1 MRGIFKKIIVK
12 ILTWQ
17 ALFLLKRNNPKI
29 IAITGNLGK
38 TSTKDSIYAALHKNL
53 LNENGE
59 SLVLASKKSM
69 NSDFGIPLTILGM
82 ESGWANPFLWFKIIL
97 NGFVKMFDK
106 FPYKYLILEIGA
118 DMPGDIKK
126 VCEFINPNIV
136 VLTAFAE
143 VPVHIEFFDNK
154 RESLV
159 KEKKYL
165 VENLKNQ
172 GTFIYNLDD
181 EDCVNIAKEME
192 GRDIS
197 QKSFSLKNPEADI
210 FAKDIK
216 IESESVNKF
225 VTKVTG
231 VSGEVFLKNDNKYS
245 VKIVDNLGQ
254 AIFYSI
260 LPAILIAE
268 IFNVDIEKAIKD
280 IEKNKE
286 TKGRMRLL
294 EGIYNS
300 TIIDDTYNSS
310 PKALKHGIE
319 VVKSL
324 DIGEGKKIFVI
335 GDMLELGDFTKQE
348 HERIGEMLVNIADIL
363 IVSGVR
369 AKFIGEA
376 VIAKGMNKDNVYF
389 ASSSLEAGRKALS
402 VLESEIEKDYKAGRS
417 ESELGGDL
425 VFIKGS
431 QGARM
436 EKVARILLNREI
448 HDPEEVLVRQE
459 KVWERK

>member
-69 NSDFGIPLTILGM
+69 NSDFGVPLTILGM

-126 VCEFINPNIV
+126 VCEFIKPDIV

-159 KEKKYL
+159 KEKKHL

-192 GRDIS
+192 GRDIF

-225 VTKVTG
+225 VTKVAG
-231 VSGEVFLKNDNKYS
+231 VSGEVFLKNDDKYS
-245 VKIVDNLGQ
+245 VKVVDNLGQ

-268 IFNVDIEKAIKD
+268 IFDVDIEKAIKD

-294 EGIYNS
+294 EGVYNS

-376 VIAKGMNKDNVYF
+376 AIAKGMNKDNVYF
-389 ASSSLEAGRKALS
+389 ASGSLEAGRKALT
-402 VLESEIEKDYKAGRS
+402 VLEGEIEKDYKAGRS
-417 ESELGGDL
+417 ESESGGDL

-436 EKVARILLNREI
+436 EKVARILLNREM